1 MNHLFRAVL
10 AMCIALS
17 TVSAAPVVA
26 HAQEV
31 SLTGSGSS
39 FVDPFM
45 QKLASEYHKL
55 HPEIKI
61 NYTQKGSG
69 TGIKELSD
77 KVTDF
82 GASDAPMTEA
92 QLKGAAGGQIIHVPL
107 VMGAVVP
114 IYNVPGVNSPL
125 AFSGPVLADIFRGK
139 ITAWNDPAI
148 TKLNPGVKLPDADI
162 TVVHRSDSSGT
173 TYVFS
178 EYLSKVSPDF
188 AKAPGTG
195 TALSWPAENK
205 VGAKGNPGVA
215 AVVQKTPGT
224 IGYVELIYALSNKI
238 PYGSVINAAV
248 KPVMASMEGVSAAAA
263 SMKNPP
269 ADLRM
274 SITNAEGDAA
284 YPISAFV
291 YVLVYQNQADAT
303 KGRTLVNFLKW
314 AITDGQRL
322 APELH
327 YAALPEP
334 IVKLD
339 QAKLD
344 AVVAK

>member
-1 MNHLFRAVL
+1 MNQSFRVL
-10 AMCIALS
+10 TAMCIALLS
-17 TVSAAPVVA
+17 ASAAR
-26 HAQEV
+26 AQDV

-45 QKLASEYHKL
+45 QKIAAEYHKA
-55 HPEIKI
+55 HAQIKI

-82 GASDAPMTEA
+82 GATDAPMTDV
-92 QLKGAAGGQIIHVPL
+92 QLKAASGGEMIHIPL

-114 IYNVPGVNSPL
+114 IYNVPGVTQPL
-125 AFSGPVLADIFRGK
+125 VFSGPVLADIFRGK
-139 ITAWNDPAI
+139 IQSWNDPAI

-162 TVVHRSDSSGT
+162 TVVHRSDGSGT

-178 EYLSKVSPDF
+178 EYLSKVSPEF
-188 AKAPGTG
+188 AKSPGTG

-215 AVVQKTPGT
+215 QAVQKAPGT
-224 IGYVELIYALSNKI
+224 IGYVELIYALGNKI
-238 PYGSVINAAV
+238 PYGSVINATG
-248 KPVMASMEGVSAAAA
+248 KPIMATMEGVSAAAA
-263 SMKNPP
+263 GMKNPP

-274 SITNAEGDAA
+274 SITNAGGDAS
-284 YPISAFV
+284 YPISAFT
-291 YVLVYQNQADAT
+291 YVLVYKNQADPA
-303 KGRTLVNFLKW
+303 KGKAMVDFLKW

-322 APELH
+322 APDLH
-327 YAALPEP
+327 YAALPEQ
-334 IVKLD
+334 IVKLN

-344 AVVAK
+344 GVVTK

>member
-10 AMCIALS
+10 AMCIAMLI
-17 TVSAAPVVA
+17 VPSAF
-26 HAQEV
+26 AQEV

-82 GASDAPMTEA
+82 GASDAPMTDV
-92 QLKGAAGGQIIHVPL
+92 QLKAAAGGSIVHVPL

-114 IYNVPGVNSPL
+114 IYNVPGVNQPL

-148 TKLNPGVKLPDADI
+148 AKLNPGVKLPDADI
-162 TVVHRSDSSGT
+162 TVVHRSDCSGT

-178 EYLSKVSPDF
+178 EYLTKVSPAF
-188 AKAPGTG
+188 AKAPG
-195 TALSWPAENK
+195 
-205 VGAKGNPGVA
+205 
-215 AVVQKTPGT
+215 
-224 IGYVELIYALSNKI
+224 
-238 PYGSVINAAV
+238 
-248 KPVMASMEGVSAAAA
+248 
-263 SMKNPP
+263 
-269 ADLRM
+269 
-274 SITNAEGDAA
+274 
-284 YPISAFV
+284 
-291 YVLVYQNQADAT
+291 
-303 KGRTLVNFLKW
+303 
-314 AITDGQRL
+314 
-322 APELH
+322 
-327 YAALPEP
+327 
-334 IVKLD
+334 
-339 QAKLD
+339 
-344 AVVAK
+344 

>member
-1 MNHLFRAVL
+1 MNESFRVL
-10 AMCIALS
+10 TAMCIALF
-17 TVSAAPVVA
+17 TVSATR
-26 HAQEV
+26 AQDV

-39 FVDPFM
+39 FVDPFL
-45 QKLASEYHKL
+45 QKAASEYHKA

-82 GASDAPMTEA
+82 GATDAPMTDA
-92 QLKGAAGGQIIHVPL
+92 QLKAASGGEIVHIPL

-114 IYNVPGVNSPL
+114 IYNVPGVNQPL
-125 AFSGPVLADIFRGK
+125 VFSGPVLADIFRGK
-139 ITAWNDPAI
+139 IQSWNDPAI

-162 TVVHRSDSSGT
+162 TVVHRSDGSGT

-178 EYLSKVSPDF
+178 EYLSKVSPEF
-188 AKAPGTG
+188 AKSPGTG
-195 TALSWPAENK
+195 TALSWPSENK
-205 VGAKGNPGVA
+205 VGSKGNPGVA
-215 AVVQKTPGT
+215 ATVQKTPGT

-238 PYGSVINAAV
+238 PYGSVVNAAG
-248 KPVMASMEGVSAAAA
+248 KPIMATMEGVTAAAA

-274 SITNAEGDAA
+274 SITNAEGDSA
-284 YPISAFV
+284 YPISAFT
-291 YVLVYQNQADAT
+291 YALVYKNQPDAA
-303 KGRTLVNFLKW
+303 KGKAVVDFLKW

-322 APELH
+322 APQLH
-327 YAALPEP
+327 YAALPEQ
-334 IVKLD
+334 IVKLN

-344 AVVAK
+344 GVATK